1 MSEQLRSKE
10 GLAFKAN
17 SDRLVLKTCSD
28 HELGKDAA
36 NMLKDKEMKS
46 KQQAIIQIDVN
57 WSKSQKDIIKYKLSK
72 LKLSALCN
80 ENRDKHRYHTPFF
93 VSSLS

>member
-1 MSEQLRSKE
+1 MSEQLRTKE

-36 NMLKDKEMKS
+36 TMLKDKEMKS
-46 KQQAIIQIDVN
+46 KQQAIIQIEVN

-72 LKLSALCN
+72 LKLSPLCN
-80 ENRDKHRYHTPFF
+80 ENRDNHRYHTPFL
-93 VSSLS
+93 SLA

>member
-1 MSEQLRSKE
+1 M
-10 GLAFKAN
+10 
-17 SDRLVLKTCSD
+17 LKTCSD
-28 HELGKDAA
+28 HELGKDAE

-80 ENRDKHRYHTPFF
+80 ENRDKHRYHTPFL
-93 VSSLS
+93 SLA

>member
-1 MSEQLRSKE
+1 MTEQLRSKV

-72 LKLSALCN
+72 LKLSPLCN
-80 ENRDKHRYHTPFF
+80 ENRDNHRYHTPFL
-93 VSSLS
+93 SLA

>member
-36 NMLKDKEMKS
+36 NMLKDKEMKW
-46 KQQAIIQIDVN
+46 KQQAIIQIEMN
-57 WSKSQKDIIKYKLSK
+57 WSKSRKDVI
-72 LKLSALCN
+72 
-80 ENRDKHRYHTPFF
+80 
-93 VSSLS
+93 